1 MTATSDIA
9 RILAAFRAQHGW
21 QAGYVWDP
29 RGGVYREGSLDVF
42 AGSEVIGSYRHEP
55 QCQAVAA
62 SLPGGPL
69 ARERCGCA
77 TCCRELA

>member
-1 MTATSDIA
+1 MSATSDVA

-21 QAGYVWDP
+21 QPGYVWEP
-29 RGGVYREGSLDVF
+29 RAGVYQAGSLDVF

-62 SLPGGPL
+62 SLPGGAL
-69 ARERCGCA
+69 ARDKCGCVA
-77 TCCRELA
+77 CRRELA